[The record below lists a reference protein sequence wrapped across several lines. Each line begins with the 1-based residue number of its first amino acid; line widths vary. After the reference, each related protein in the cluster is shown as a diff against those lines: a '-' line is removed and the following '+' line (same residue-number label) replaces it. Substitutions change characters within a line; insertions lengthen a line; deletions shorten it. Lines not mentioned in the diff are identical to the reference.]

1 MFSPFDIFL
10 AETGGSVRWL
20 EAAATLEDAKAR
32 VQELA
37 VRSPGE
43 YLILSQKTGNKLTIK
58 FDGVDE
64 APGPSGGERAGL
76 PHDSN
81 VS

>member
-1 MFSPFDIFL
+1 MFPPFDIFL
-10 AETGGSVRWL
+10 TEAGGSVRWL
-20 EAAATLEDAKAR
+20 EAAATLENAKAR

-43 YLILSQKTGNKLTIK
+43 YLILSQKTGNKLTIRV
-58 FDGVDE
+58 DGVDE
-64 APGPSGGERAGL
+64 APGEGERAGL
-76 PHDSN
+76 PLDST